1 MPGYVAHYE
10 QWAAQME
17 GDTGRSEKITGEQAE
32 LGAPEDEQREAS
44 SSSRG
49 EARRGA
55 LGAVMLGVM
64 VVALTAAATR
74 FARRADTAPASP
86 SPVVSMGAP
95 APAAATDGSG
105 QDSIFFL
112 IFADP
117 PPLRRALRRDEVEGR
132 ARAALER
139 SGFYTLGVSA
149 SRSGDLYVAGPV
161 YSDAEVREIKR
172 IASRVPGVA
181 RAHFLHPEMQQANGP
196 PYFGARVTFAPHVWG
211 AEVVAVTIGS
221 PAQRAGIVPGDII
234 KQFGG
239 ATVGD
244 ATAFA
249 RAIAVHTPGDRVKVG
264 LRRAG
269 SELFLIVRLEDMA
282 QIARN

>member
-1 MPGYVAHYE
+1 M
-10 QWAAQME
+10 
-17 GDTGRSEKITGEQAE
+17 
-32 LGAPEDEQREAS
+32 
-44 SSSRG
+44 
-49 EARRGA
+49 ARRGA
-55 LGAVMLGVM
+55 LGAVMVGAV
-64 VVALTAAATR
+64 VVALTVVATK

-86 SPVVSMGAP
+86 SPVMSMSAP
-95 APAAATDGSG
+95 APAAATECSG

-117 PPLRRALRRDEVEGR
+117 PPRRVARRPDEVEGK

-172 IASRVPGVA
+172 ITSRVPGVV
-181 RAHFLHPEMQQANGP
+181 RAHFLHPEMHQANGP
-196 PYFGARVTFAPHVWG
+196 AYFGARAVSAPNVWG

-221 PAQRAGIVPGDII
+221 PAQRAGIVPRDII

-244 ATAFA
+244 ATALA
-249 RAIAVHTPGDRVKVG
+249 RAIAVHAPGDRVKVG

-269 SELFLIVRLEDMA
+269 GELFLIVRLEDMA